1 MQAIKKKLSSRRGAS
16 ITFAL
21 LLFLV
26 CSVVGSVVLTAGTAA
41 AGRMSKISEMDQRY
55 YSVNSAAKLMIG
67 LFERDEIR
75 CEKTAGE
82 DEAEGPEEPEAPEEP
97 EEPEGEPDP
106 MSVLKPSDSYTF
118 TVIGKGETAVSTL
131 TLDTAKRIVDKQ
143 FDSPVTLNLT
153 LDGTELSDDELTVS
167 ITETILPTGDVS
179 FLLANS
185 TTDTA
190 AVSQYAIRLT
200 FMNVGTAGTFKWK
213 LTDIESIR
221 SQPAGNSEGA

>member
-1 MQAIKKKLSSRRGAS
+1 MLAIKQKLSSQRGAS
-16 ITFAL
+16 LTFAL

-55 YSVNSAAKLMIG
+55 YSVNSAAKLLIG

-75 CEKTAGE
+75 YEKKAAEPAAG
-82 DEAEGPEEPEAPEEP
+82 
-97 EEPEGEPDP
+97 DP
-106 MSVLKPSDSYTF
+106 AGDDAALSDNYSF
-118 TVIGKGETAVSTL
+118 TIGDETASASTL
-131 TLDTAKRIVDKQ
+131 ALDTAKRVVNKQ
-143 FDSPVTLNLT
+143 FDSPVTLKLT

-167 ITETILPTGDVS
+167 VTETILPTGDVS
-179 FLLANS
+179 FLLVNS
-185 TTDTA
+185 TEDTA

-200 FMNVGTAGTFKWK
+200 FMNVGTTGTFKWK

-221 SQPAGNSEGA
+221 SQPAENGGGA